1 MGGAFEQ
8 AWLLLKAAFQPAQGK
23 FMGAGM
29 NQSVYEQDGNPD
41 VVKVGDLAQNPAGL
55 DHGYYNH
62 LLSQVPSLPFFP
74 GQSPMEQT
82 AELPSEVNTASL
94 PILSTQTKL
103 DGLDRGK
110 AGLYA
115 DTVRGRHLANTL
127 YDIGD
132 QGKLLEALG
141 LSDLKRENWGATK
154 QGIPEHLVT
163 GEPSQRLVQVHDPAF
178 YSHLDTSQEAAEGRG
193 AAPRK
198 LGRDYNIPAGTLE
211 EFARTVDKNPFDDY
225 IAPIEDSY
233 YDFNEG
239 AKTEDALAMLNQR
252 QDAVNAMLASL
263 GIR

>member
-1 MGGAFEQ
+1 MLGAFEQ
-8 AWLLLKAAFQPAQGK
+8 AWLLLKSAFQPAQGVYH
-23 FMGAGM
+23 GAGM
-29 NQSVYEQDGNPD
+29 NQTVYRQKDNPD
-41 VVKVGDLAQNPAGL
+41 VVKVGDLLQNPAGL

-62 LLSQVPSLPFFP
+62 LLSQMPSLPFFP

-94 PILSTQTKL
+94 PILSTQPKL
-103 DGLDRGK
+103 DGLERSS
-110 AGLYA
+110 AGLHA
-115 DTVRGRHLANTL
+115 DTVRGREMLQPTL
-127 YDIGD
+127 YGHGD
-132 QGKLLEALG
+132 QGALLEAMG

-154 QGIPEHLVT
+154 QGIPENIVT

-178 YSHLDTSQEAAEGRG
+178 YSHLDTSQDAADSRG
-193 AAPRK
+193 PAPRK

-252 QDAVNAMLASL
+252 QDAVNAMMASL
-263 GIR
+263 GI